1 MKARKIRRWVV
12 AGLAAAALATGR
24 FLTNAQSSASDL
36 DWQMPVGQTVI
47 R

>member
-12 AGLAAAALATGR
+12 AGLAAAALATGI
-24 FLTNAQSSASDL
+24 FLTNAQSSASDV

>member
-12 AGLAAAALATGR
+12 AGLAAAAVATGI
-24 FLTNAQSSASDL
+24 FLTNAQSSAKDI
-36 DWQMPVGQTVI
+36 DWQMPAGHTVV